1 MTQQQV
7 HIIGLRAQGYKS
19 IQAVELKPDLFAG
32 KLVKVTG
39 EIGNGKTSLME
50 LLQIALSG
58 SDAIAKKDALKSG
71 FLSEV
76 QILDGDHKPFMGV
89 RVRDIE
95 RGESK
100 GQPKFETFLFEKD
113 ADGKP
118 YVPVID
124 GRKATASDYMNMLHT
139 DITFNMPVL
148 FTNNQTEHRK
158 LLEKLFETELQKL
171 GVDEVVKRIEEAKK
185 RQDNTRAICEA
196 NGAFKSTFEDEGWKI
211 EDLATLQ
218 RIDVEAVRQEI
229 TNKEVERAMI
239 LRSSEEKVELER
251 TKLQGEKDSELRGI
265 QAKVQAVTEQIRELN
280 EKKMGEYH
288 RIKKISDEWQ
298 QSFSDLQL
306 DWSHVDGHINSFPIE
321 DVAKTAIKQIVS
333 GQKSKQITAL
343 GTEPPIPTEPKIIQI
358 LSGVPQVANPER
370 PTWDSDYAPLV
381 DKRFS
386 LISEYRDLSC
396 KEITVSQPDQIDTT
410 DIDAKITELKV
421 RRDSADKNNQLV
433 ARYGY
438 WNTWIEAKGL
448 YEKEIDVLRKL
459 YGKVNTGVPGL
470 LISPEI
476 TNSGRVEI
484 WLKYNGQYD
493 ADFFGNNTGEARY
506 LFEYSA
512 FQRSIIGLLL
522 QASRLNLKDKVLRMA
537 FVDDISVTKKSI
549 EMIERVCGE
558 FDLKLWTSYAK
569 DDYDLDN
576 IPDGEIIVEGG
587 SVFFNK

>member
-1 MTQQQV
+1 MEQQQV
-7 HIIGLRAQGYKS
+7 HIIGLRAQGYKA
-19 IQAVELKPDLFAG
+19 IETVTLVPDLFAG
-32 KLVKVTG
+32 RLVKVTG
-39 EIGNGKTSLME
+39 EIGNGKSSLLE
-50 LLQIALSG
+50 LVQIALSG
-58 SDAIAKKDALKSG
+58 SDAIAKKDALKTG

-76 QILDGDHKPFMGV
+76 QILDGEHKLFMGV

-118 YVPVID
+118 YTPVID
-124 GRKATASDYMNMLHT
+124 GRKATASDYMEMLHT

-158 LLEKLFETELQKL
+158 LLEKLFESELQKL
-171 GVDEVVKRIEEAKK
+171 GVEEVVKRIEEAKK

-196 NGAFKSTFEDEGWKI
+196 NGAFKSTFEEEGWNT
-211 EDLATLQ
+211 DTLATLQ
-218 RIDVEAVRQEI
+218 KIDIESVRQEI
-229 TNKEVERAMI
+229 TDKEIERDRL
-239 LRSSEEKVELER
+239 LRSSDEKVELEK
-251 TKLQGEKDSELRGI
+251 TKLQAERDAELRKI
-265 QAKVQAVTEQIRELN
+265 QEKVTAVTEQIRELN
-280 EKKMGEYH
+280 EKKQMEYG
-288 RIKKISDEWQ
+288 KLMQVCDLWQ
-298 QSFSDLQL
+298 MKFSNLQEK
-306 DWSHVDGHINSFPIE
+306 WQNVDSQIDAFPIE
-321 DVAKTAIKQIVS
+321 DVAKTAVKNIVS

-343 GTEPPIPTEPKIIQI
+343 GAEPEAPIKPKTIEILGGIPQI
-358 LSGVPQVANPER
+358 GSQYNYDVDYENFVISRENLIAEYKELQAKPLPVTNPE
-370 PTWDSDYAPLV
+370 V
-381 DKRFS
+381 
-386 LISEYRDLSC
+386 
-396 KEITVSQPDQIDTT
+396 VSTEA
-410 DIDAKITELKV
+410 IDAKIIELKT
-421 RRDSADKNNQLV
+421 RRDSAEKNNKLV
-433 ARYGY
+433 ARFGY
-438 WNTWIEAKGL
+438 WNAWIEAKGL

-459 YGKVNTGVPGL
+459 YGKVNTGVNGL
-470 LISPEI
+470 VISPEL
-476 TNSGRVEI
+476 TDTGRIQI
-484 WLKYNGQYD
+484 WLKYNGAYD
-493 ADFFGNNTGEARY
+493 TEFFGNTIAEHRY

-522 QASRLNLKDKVLRMA
+522 QASRLDLKSKVLRMA